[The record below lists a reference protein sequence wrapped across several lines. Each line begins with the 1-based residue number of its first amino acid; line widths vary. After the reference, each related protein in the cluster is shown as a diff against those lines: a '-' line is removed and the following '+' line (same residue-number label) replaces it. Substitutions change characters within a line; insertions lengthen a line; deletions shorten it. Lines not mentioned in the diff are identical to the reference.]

1 MNRQTLSLIL
11 VAVAFAVTAY
21 LWINY
26 SRTRPA
32 IDTGK
37 TEESEVTVER
47 LLAEVKRLQEVRLDT
62 SLFQDRLFQA
72 LQEPPVPPETAVT
85 PGRTN
90 PFEPF

>member
-1 MNRQTLSLIL
+1 MNRQTFLLIAAGAAL
-11 VAVAFAVTAY
+11 AATAY

-26 SRTRPA
+26 SQTRPA
-32 IDTGK
+32 PDAGQ
-37 TEESEVTVER
+37 TELDSSPER
-47 LLAEVKRLQEVRLDT
+47 LLTEVKRLQEIRLDT

-72 LQEPPVPPETAVT
+72 LKEPPLAPETPVT